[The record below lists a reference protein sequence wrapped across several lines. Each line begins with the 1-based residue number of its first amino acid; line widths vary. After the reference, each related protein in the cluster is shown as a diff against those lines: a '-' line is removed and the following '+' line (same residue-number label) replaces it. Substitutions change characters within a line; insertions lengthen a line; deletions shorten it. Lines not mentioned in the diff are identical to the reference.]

1 MDGKPAYKNLLKEEL
16 KARRQHLM
24 VPYHRRARAGG
35 GVLSIELKQQV
46 LVILPATVQVKR

>member
-24 VPYHRRARAGG
+24 VPYHRRARRG